1 MEDPRMNRAPA
12 PPEARLRCLDGQPAP
27 ADVVRDWR
35 RLLDLP
41 DKARQGLWEILAP
54 SLAGAVDAAME
65 KRAEAFCRLYDLSA
79 PDLQASLR
87 VCRFVLSRA
96 SSLDLAATDV
106 AADVAALSGD
116 DARGVVVLS
125 WYEAAKAVIRRGILE
140 ESIFDHGKVL
150 VGLDWRVDRIAGSD
164 RGVHL
169 DAPLAVLTLRLRDGG
184 RDERTTIYVAPPAL
198 GQIKEACDR
207 IERMIAGAPRPPSGA
222 PKAQG

>member
-1 MEDPRMNRAPA
+1 MNQAPA
-12 PPEARLRCLDGQPAP
+12 PSAARLRCLDGQPAP
-27 ADVVRDWR
+27 ADVVRDWKR
-35 RLLDLP
+35 FLELP
-41 DKARQGLWEILAP
+41 DKARQNLWEILAP
-54 SLAGAVDAAME
+54 SLAGSVDAAME
-65 KRAEAFCRLYDLSA
+65 RRAEAFCRLYDLAA
-79 PDLQASLR
+79 PELQASLR

-96 SSLDLAATDV
+96 GSLDLP
-106 AADVAALSGD
+106 AADVAEDIAALSGG
-116 DARGVVVLS
+116 DARGGVAVLS
-125 WYEAAKAVIRRGILE
+125 WYEAAKAVVRRGILE

-184 RDERTTIYVAPPAL
+184 RDERTTIYVAPQAL

-207 IERMIAGAPRPPSGA
+207 IERMIAGSPRPPSGE